1 MAHKSL
7 FRQALDTQRRA
18 LVQLRSCVS
27 QAAQSAAQI
36 RSQEHYTPDFQEAQ
50 VQRVCS
56 MTRQEIDGYLRMARE
71 TQERLE
77 AELTKRLTPEVPL
90 DVRAYNAA
98 RAGVALAGAKSA
110 KEIAEIYESE
120 AVQRD
125 APLRM
130 ELERAVELH
139 AFGKAPEW
147 TETVRYCRPK
157 EIRTA
162 EAWRQKL
169 DSFTGE
175 AEFTAKEHVSRAF
188 RGDVDT
194 AGADSIL
201 SAWDRE
207 AERLLEDVE

>member
-18 LVQLRSCVS
+18 LVELRSSVQ
-27 QAAQSAAQI
+27 QAAQRAAQI
-36 RSQEHYTPDFQEAQ
+36 RSQEHYTSEFKEAQ
-50 VQRVCS
+50 VQRIGAMAS
-56 MTRQEIDGYLRMARE
+56 QEIDGFLRMARE

-77 AELTKRLTPEVPL
+77 AELSKRLSPEVPL
-90 DVRAYNAA
+90 DVRAYNAT

-125 APLRM
+125 TALRQ

-139 AFGKAPEW
+139 AFGKTPEW
-147 TETVRYCRPK
+147 RDTVSYCRPR

-175 AEFTAKEHVSRAF
+175 AELTAREHVSRAF
-188 RGDVDT
+188 RGDVDA
-194 AGADSIL
+194 AGADSVL

-207 AERLLEDVE
+207 AEALLSEVE